1 MYVGDLDAAVTE
13 HKLLEFFRAKFP
25 SAYLSKII
33 TDTATKVSKGYGFV
47 KFTNAEEAAKAIA
60 EMNGQSLLGKAL
72 KVSTAFMKTKEE
84 AHEEE
89 SEQQLLLRQK
99 LYAQFYS
106 SLNDPQ
112 MKAEYERQILKTFGN
127 EDGKRLSLKHSL

>member
-1 MYVGDLDAAVTE
+1 
-13 HKLLEFFRAKFP
+13 
-25 SAYLSKII
+25 
-33 TDTATKVSKGYGFV
+33 
-47 KFTNAEEAAKAIA
+47 
-60 EMNGQSLLGKAL
+60 MNGQSLLGKAL

>member
-1 MYVGDLDAAVTE
+1 MGDLDAAVTE

-47 KFTNAEEAAKAIA
+47 KFTNAEEASRAIA

-84 AHEEE
+84 VHEEE

>member
-1 MYVGDLDAAVTE
+1 MGDLDPAVTE

-47 KFTNAEEAAKAIA
+47 KFANAEEASKAIG

-84 AHEEE
+84 VHEEE
-89 SEQQLLLRQK
+89 SEQQLLLRQR
-99 LYAQFYS
+99 LSAQFYS

-127 EDGKRLSLKHSL
+127 

>member
-72 KVSTAFMKTKEE
+72 KVSTAFMKTKE
-84 AHEEE
+84 
-89 SEQQLLLRQK
+89 
-99 LYAQFYS
+99 
-106 SLNDPQ
+106 
-112 MKAEYERQILKTFGN
+112 
-127 EDGKRLSLKHSL
+127 

>member
-1 MYVGDLDAAVTE
+1 MGDLDPAVTE

-47 KFTNAEEAAKAIA
+47 KFANAEEASKAIG

-84 AHEEE
+84 VHEEE
-89 SEQQLLLRQK
+89 SEQQLLLRQR

-127 EDGKRLSLKHSL
+127 